1 MKKLTFIVFLGL
13 AISCSVSKQSSAP
26 LEEGELF
33 ITRKYLGVFIDYRV
47 TGPDTFS
54 GPSLIWV
61 KTSMQSTYGIISAYG
76 KKCEFS
82 VGERVYLTRKYY
94 SPGGVSEYWV
104 YTIENDSSVFY
115 RLTDF
120 QNDHKVFVKDWF

>member
-13 AISCSVSKQSSAP
+13 AISCSVSKQSSDP
-26 LEEGELF
+26 LEEGEIF

-47 TGPDTFS
+47 TGPETFS

-61 KTSMQSTYGIISAYG
+61 KTSMESTYGKISAYG
-76 KKCEFS
+76 KKCDFS
-82 VGERVYLTRKYY
+82 VGDRIYLTRQYY

-104 YTIENDSSVFY
+104 YTIENDSSVYY
-115 RLTDF
+115 RITDF
-120 QNDHKVFVKDWF
+120 QNDHKVLVKDWF